1 MNFKKAISSVLIVPI
16 LLCQIASAS
25 ILGQETVKHAEIDIG
40 HGAKLETNV
49 FYSDQEGVG
58 FQTENFVTYS
68 PNDKLLPAIVNN
80 SFLTNRMGVSSKGN
94 ELLSQGLHPA
104 MIINGDFF
112 SVDEGFPVSHQIIDG
127 EVFTKDYYATE
138 AIGINKDG
146 TAFMSTLSISTTV
159 NTESGTAYIPVV
171 NMART
176 KWGVYM
182 YTDRFG
188 THTIATG
195 KGINVVIGSLSENL
209 SVREEITGVV
219 EEITES
225 DGPVEIPKGKIVLS
239 ADITAEEDVLNQINL
254 FKVGD
259 KVTINSKTDGDERW
273 NDAKYILGATGGRI
287 ITNSE
292 ITLKDATAAPRT
304 AIGIKEDGSLIFYTI
319 DGRQPG
325 VSYGVRLL
333 TLAKR
338 LLELGC
344 VDAINLD
351 GGGSTAMGAILPG
364 ASKVSLINSPSDSAE
379 RKVPNFI
386 ALFNTAQKT
395 GVADKLFVYPYMGNY
410 LSGTKVFFSGYATD
424 ENYYKANLTDDI
436 EFFLPDGTSSKDGN
450 LVLKGNGPLEIT
462 AVSGNLK
469 GSVTLNSYDSPTY
482 IHLRNTKTNTTVD
495 SLDLQTGESVSLYP
509 SAKHNNA
516 YLTADAHLFSWSCSK
531 DIGTIDQNG
540 NFTAGE
546 STASGNITI
555 KAGSYTRKIP
565 VTVTK
570 PNPYTEIRFEDDGN
584 GELVISFY
592 TEDGSKIDENNIVI
606 KADGKK
612 TDFYLRENKIT
623 LTFEDGFTHKIN
635 VSVMNSQ
642 GYKTVA
648 NYTLSGEKF
657 ENKFSDIPE
666 NFWAEDYITYMHH
679 HEIVKGVQSKND
691 LLFMPNASITRGEFA
706 VMVANLMEINTE
718 NFSDAKTDFS
728 DEESFPDW
736 CSGHIKALYKLGIM
750 NGKQAGDELV
760 FERDSTLTR
769 AEAFT
774 VIKRLLPENLNVT
787 EADFKD
793 TDEIPSWAED
803 SFSVLLSLGI
813 INGYTDGTI
822 KPLSLI
828 TRSEVIK
835 LLYLIY

>member
-1 MNFKKAISSVLIVPI
+1 MDFKKAISSVLIVPI

-58 FQTENFVTYS
+58 FQTENFVTYL
-68 PNDKLLPAIVNN
+68 PNNKLIPAIVNN
-80 SFLTNRMGVSSKGN
+80 SFLTDRMSVSSKGN
-94 ELLSQGLHPA
+94 ELISQGLHPA

-127 EVFTKDYYATE
+127 EVLIKDYYATE
-138 AIGINKDG
+138 AIGINQDG
-146 TAFMSTLSISTTV
+146 SAFMSTLSISATV

-182 YTDRFG
+182 YTDRFKNE
-188 THTIATG
+188 TIASG
-195 KGINVVIGSLSENL
+195 EGINVIIGSLSGNL

-219 EEITES
+219 EEIITK

-239 ADITAEEDVLNQINL
+239 ADVTAEEDVLNQINL
-254 FKVGD
+254 FKEGD
-259 KVTINSKTDGDERW
+259 KVTINSQTDGDERW

-351 GGGSTAMGAILPG
+351 GGGSTALGALLPG
-364 ASKVSLINSPSDSAE
+364 GSKVSLINSPSDSAE
-379 RKVPNFI
+379 RKVPNFF
-386 ALFNTAQKT
+386 ALFNTGEKT
-395 GVADKLFVYPYMGNY
+395 GVPAKLFVYPYMGNY

-424 ENYYKANLTDDI
+424 ENYYKAPLENDI
-436 EFFLPDGTSSKDGN
+436 EFILPDGTSSKDGN
-450 LVLKGNGPLEIT
+450 LVLKGNGAVEIT
-462 AVSGNLK
+462 AVSGSLR
-469 GSVTLNSYDSPTY
+469 GSVTINSYDSPTY
-482 IHLRNTKTNTTVD
+482 IHLRNTKTNSSVD
-495 SLDLQTGESVSLYP
+495 SLNLRAGDSVSLSP

-516 YLTADAHLFSWSCSK
+516 YLTADADLFSWSCSK
-531 DIGTIDQNG
+531 DIGTIDQRG

-546 STASGNITI
+546 NTASGEITV
-555 KAGSYTRKIP
+555 KAGSYTRKVP

-570 PNPYTEIRFEDDGN
+570 PDPYTEVKFEDGGD

-592 TEDGSKIDENNIVI
+592 TEDGSEIEDSNIVI

-612 TDFYLRENKIT
+612 ADFELRENKIT
-623 LTFEDGFTHKIN
+623 LNFEDGFTHKVN
-635 VSVMNSQ
+635 VSVMNSS

-657 ENKFSDIPE
+657 ENRFSDIPE
-666 NFWAEDYITYMHH
+666 NFWAEDYITYMYHH
-679 HEIVKGVQSKND
+679 KIVNGVQSGKNT
-691 LLFMPNASITRGEFA
+691 LFLPNESITRGEFA
-706 VMVANLMEINTE
+706 VMVANLMGINTE
-718 NFSDAKTDFS
+718 NFVDAKTDFS
-728 DEESFPDW
+728 DGESFPDW

-760 FERDSTLTR
+760 FDREATLTR

-774 VIKRLLPENLNVT
+774 VLKRLLPENLNIT

-803 SFSVLLSLGI
+803 SFSVLSSLGI
-813 INGYTDGTI
+813 INGYTDKTI
-822 KPLSLI
+822 KPLNLI